1 MEFRH
6 IMATV
11 FERSLN
17 ATLAMDPGSVQLL
30 AKLEGRVI
38 AMNIESLDG
47 RFYLLP
53 HRDRVSIVVDHDQS
67 PDIVI
72 EGGLLAYTRGV
83 TASVTGSANPD
94 QLLEISGDAQ
104 LVAVMRDFLR
114 SLQPDLEERLSSLIG
129 DIPARHAGN
138 QIRSFAEWA
147 EQVGQSIAVNTGE
160 YLTEEKQLLAVK
172 SRIDRFLT
180 AANQLQIATEELARR
195 VDTLEKVKR
204 KVDNGRR

>member
-1 MEFRH
+1 MEFRQ

-11 FERSLN
+11 LERSLN

-47 RFYLLP
+47 SFYLLP
-53 HRDRVSIVVDHDQS
+53 HRDRVSIEIDHDQN

-72 EGGLLAYTRGV
+72 EGGLLAYARSA
-83 TASVTGSANPD
+83 TASVRGSANPD
-94 QLLEISGDAQ
+94 QLLEISGDAN

-114 SLQPDLEERLSSLIG
+114 SLQPDFEERLSSLIG

-138 QIRSFAEWA
+138 QMRSFTELAA
-147 EQVGQSIAVNTGE
+147 QVGQSIAVNTGE
-160 YLTEEKQLLAVK
+160 YLTEEKQLLVA
-172 SRIDRFLT
+172 RPRTARFL
-180 AANQLQIATEELARR
+180 IAVNHLRNDAEQLARR
-195 VDTLEKVKR
+195 LDTLEKVESK
-204 KVDNGRR
+204 GG

>member
-1 MEFRH
+1 MEFRQ

-11 FERSLN
+11 LERSLN

-47 RFYLLP
+47 IFYLLP
-53 HRDRVSIVVDHDQS
+53 HRDRVSIEIDHDQN

-72 EGGLLAYTRGV
+72 EGGLLAYARSA
-83 TASVTGSANPD
+83 TASVRGSANPD
-94 QLLEISGDAQ
+94 QLLATSGGAT

-114 SLQPDLEERLSSLIG
+114 SLQPDFEERLSSLIG
-129 DIPARHAGN
+129 DIPARQAGN
-138 QIRSFAEWA
+138 QIRSFAEWV

-160 YLTEEKQLLAVK
+160 YLTEEKRLLVVR
-172 SRIDRFLT
+172 SRFDRFLI
-180 AANQLQIATEELARR
+180 AVNQLRNDTEQLAGRLG
-195 VDTLEKVKR
+195 TLEKVER
-204 KVDNGRR
+204 KGG

>member
-1 MEFRH
+1 MEFRQ

-11 FERSLN
+11 LERSLN

-47 RFYLLP
+47 SFYLLP
-53 HRDRVSIVVDHDQS
+53 HRDRVSIEIDHDQN

-72 EGGLLAYTRGV
+72 EGGLLAYARSA
-83 TASVTGSANPD
+83 TASVMGSANPD
-94 QLLEISGDAQ
+94 QLLEISGDAH
-104 LVAVMRDFLR
+104 LVAAMRDFLR
-114 SLQPDLEERLSSLIG
+114 SLQPDFEERLSSLIG
-129 DIPARHAGN
+129 DIPARQAGN

-160 YLTEEKQLLAVK
+160 YLTEEKRLLVVR
-172 SRIDRFLT
+172 SRIDRFLI
-180 AANQLQIATEELARR
+180 AVNQLRNDTEQLAGRL
-195 VDTLEKVKR
+195 DTLEKVER
-204 KVDNGRR
+204 KGG

>member
-1 MEFRH
+1 MKFPQ
-6 IMATV
+6 IGATV
-11 FERSLN
+11 LERALN
-17 ATLAMDPGSVQLL
+17 ATLAMDPDSVQLL
-30 AKLEGRVI
+30 AKLEGRVVE
-38 AMNIESLDG
+38 MNIESLDG

-72 EGGLLAYTRGV
+72 EGELLSYARGAI
-83 TASVTGSANPD
+83 ASVMDTPNPD
-94 QLLEISGDAQ
+94 ELLQISGDTH

-114 SLQPDLEERLSSLIG
+114 SVQPDFEEQLSSLIG
-129 DIPARHAGN
+129 DIPARHVGN
-138 QIRSFAEWA
+138 QVRSFAEWA